1 MYSLILSMR
10 RRQEERRRKNSMGQL
25 LIFVGL
31 VLIFSLIG
39 MGVWWIYNKVSI
51 GIRRQNSVFEIEKET
66 HEKIKEQIKEEND

>member
-1 MYSLILSMR
+1 
-10 RRQEERRRKNSMGQL
+10 MGQL

-31 VLIFSLIG
+31 VLVFSLIG

>member
-1 MYSLILSMR
+1 
-10 RRQEERRRKNSMGQL
+10 MGQL

-31 VLIFSLIG
+31 VFIFSLIG
-39 MGVWWIYNKVSI
+39 LGVWWIYNKVSI

>member
-1 MYSLILSMR
+1 MKQR
-10 RRQEERRRKNSMGQL
+10 REERRRKNSMGQL

-39 MGVWWIYNKVSI
+39 LGVWWIYNKVSI

>member
-1 MYSLILSMR
+1 
-10 RRQEERRRKNSMGQL
+10 MGQL

-39 MGVWWIYNKVSI
+39 LGVWWIYNKVSI

-66 HEKIKEQIKEEND
+66 HKKMKEKIREEND

>member
-1 MYSLILSMR
+1 
-10 RRQEERRRKNSMGQL
+10 MGQL

-39 MGVWWIYNKVSI
+39 LGVWWIYNKVSI
-51 GIRRQNSVFEIEKET
+51 GIQRQNSVFEIEKET

>member
-1 MYSLILSMR
+1 
-10 RRQEERRRKNSMGQL
+10 MGQL